1 MMRKK
6 IIAGNWKMNMTPSE
20 AASLVALLKDGS
32 ENALCDVVFCVP
44 FVDIP
49 TVTEAVRDCS
59 NISVGAQN
67 MHFEEA
73 GAYTGEVSAHMLKEL
88 GVKYVIL
95 GHSER
100 REYFGETDDMINK
113 KMRKALKS
121 GLIPI
126 LCVGETLK
134 MKDEGIT
141 NDHIAIQVKKAFQKI
156 DIDDAKKVIIAY
168 EPIWAIGTGRTASA
182 YQAEEVC
189 ASIRAIISDIYD
201 DETAEE
207 IRIQYGGSMNA
218 ENCES
223 LLAMPDIDGGLIGG
237 ASLKAD
243 FNLITGCVKE

>member
-1 MMRKK
+1 
-6 IIAGNWKMNMTPSE
+6 MTPSE
-20 AASLVALLKDGS
+20 AKTLVAILKDGGES
-32 ENALCDVVFCVP
+32 ALCDVVFCVP
-44 FVDIP
+44 FIDIP
-49 TVTEAVRDCS
+49 TVTESLKGCK

-73 GAYTGEVSAHMLKEL
+73 GAYTGEISAPMLKEL

-100 REYFGETDDMINK
+100 REYFGETDEMINK
-113 KMRKALKS
+113 KMKKTLRS

-126 LCVGETLK
+126 LCVGETLQ

-141 NDHIAIQVKKAFQKI
+141 HDHISIQVKKAFQKI
-156 DIDDAKKVIIAY
+156 DIDDAKRVIIAY

-201 DETAEE
+201 DETAEK

-223 LLAMPDIDGGLIGG
+223 LLSMPDIDGGLIGG

>member
-1 MMRKK
+1 MRKK

-20 AASLVALLKDGS
+20 AVSLVALLKEGS

-49 TVTEAVRDCS
+49 TVCEAVKDCS

-223 LLAMPDIDGGLIGG
+223 LLSMPDIDGGLIGG

>member
-1 MMRKK
+1 MRKK

-20 AASLVALLKDGS
+20 AKTLVAILKDGGES
-32 ENALCDVVFCVP
+32 ALCDVVFCVP
-44 FVDIP
+44 FIDIP
-49 TVTEAVRDCS
+49 TVTESLKGCK
-59 NISVGAQN
+59 NISVGTQN

-73 GAYTGEVSAHMLKEL
+73 GAYTGEISAPMLKEL

-100 REYFGETDDMINK
+100 REYFGETDEMINK
-113 KMRKALKS
+113 KMKKALRS

-126 LCVGETLK
+126 LCVGETLQ

-141 NDHIAIQVKKAFQKI
+141 HDHISIQVKKAFQKI
-156 DIDDAKKVIIAY
+156 DIDDAKRVIIAY

-223 LLAMPDIDGGLIGG
+223 LLSMPDIDGGLIGG